1 MLPSGCFGT
10 QKGEKP
16 AFLPGSRP
24 QSSVFSLIWGRST
37 PLMLPF
43 ASGGTQAA
51 SFGSVMDSIP
61 AQFSSSRRD
70 QGLPWWLRQLCLQCG
85 IPGLVPWI
93 REIPQRRN
101 WQPTPVFL
109 PGKPH
114 GWRNLT
120 GYSPWGH
127 KELDTTER
135 PHLLSFFLRRGQ
147 SLGKSSNPY

>member
-43 ASGGTQAA
+43 PSGGTQAA

-61 AQFSSSRRD
+61 AEFSSSRRD
-70 QGLPWWLRQLCLQCG
+70 QGLPWWLRRLCLQCG
-85 IPGLVPWI
+85 RPRLVPWI
-93 REIPQRRN
+93 REMPRRRN

-109 PGKPH
+109 LEKPH

-120 GYSPWGH
+120 GYSPWVT
-127 KELDTTER
+127 KSWTR
-135 PHLLSFFLRRGQ
+135 PSNLTFFLSFLRGV
-147 SLGKSSNPY
+147 KV